1 MSTNP
6 APPLRRVGQLQEIL
20 ADGQAKEIEGFLM
33 DTFTASMLVAVYNA
47 LAPKNQ
53 DPVDMVPL
61 PALVDFGWKHTK

>member
-6 APPLRRVGQLQEIL
+6 APPLRRIGQLQAIL
-20 ADGQAKEIEGFLM
+20 AHGQATKVEGYLM

-47 LAPKNQ
+47 LSPKNQ
-53 DPVDMVPL
+53 DLFDTVPL